1 MPDAGPLPPPCCSG
15 TVVRCGPGKAGE
27 DGERKAP
34 KVSPGDKVIY
44 FKYAGDSMETPSGEK
59 YNVLREQDILAKL

>member
-1 MPDAGPLPPPCCSG
+1 MLLLLCCSG

-34 KVSPGDKVIY
+34 RVAPGDRVIY
-44 FKYAGDSMETPSGEK
+44 FKYAGDPMQTPAGELFT
-59 YNVLREQDILAKL
+59 VLHEQDILAKL